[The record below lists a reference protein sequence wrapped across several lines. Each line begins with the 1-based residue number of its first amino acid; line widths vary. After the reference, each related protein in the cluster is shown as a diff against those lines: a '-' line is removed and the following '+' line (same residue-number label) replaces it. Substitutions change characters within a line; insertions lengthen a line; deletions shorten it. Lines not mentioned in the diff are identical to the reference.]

1 MTTNEEL
8 QQRKNEVIARG
19 FGNVVPVFT
28 DHANNAEIWDVEG
41 RRYIDFAGG
50 IAVTGC
56 GHSNP
61 VITAAVKEQLDRFIH
76 ACAMVTPYDSMIRL
90 AEELTEISP
99 GTGDKKVTFV
109 TTGAEAVENSIKIA
123 RAATGRRGVIAFQGG
138 FHGRTIFALGLT
150 GKNHPYKTLFGPFP
164 NEIYHAPFPIPYHG
178 VTVES
183 SLAAIEA
190 LFASDIAAHDVAAMI
205 VEPVLGEG
213 GYYPAPREFLQALR
227 RICDEHG
234 IVFIDDEIQTGFART
249 GKMFG
254 IEHAGVEPDLM
265 TLAKGLAGGFPLA
278 AVVGKA
284 EIMDA
289 PHPGG
294 LGGTYAASPL
304 GCVAGLAVLDVI
316 SKNALVRR
324 AQQIGMLFN
333 RRLSELQRE
342 HPLCIGEIRAERG
355 AMVAVEL
362 VKDNNADQPNPELA
376 RTLVAAAARRGLL
389 ILPCGVRGNVIRFMP
404 ALTIT
409 DDLISEGLDI
419 LGACLV
425 EAEE

>member
-1 MTTNEEL
+1 MTTNGEL
-8 QQRKNEVIARG
+8 QQRKDKVLARG
-19 FGNVVPVFT
+19 FGNLVPVFA
-28 DHANNAEIWDVEG
+28 DHARDAEIWDVEG
-41 RRYIDFAGG
+41 RRYIDFADG

-61 VITAAVKEQLDRFIH
+61 AITAVVKEQLDRFSH
-76 ACAMVTPYDSMIRL
+76 TCAMVTPYDSMVRL
-90 AEELTEISP
+90 AERLTEITP
-99 GTGDKKVTFV
+99 GVGAKKVTFA

-138 FHGRTIFALGLT
+138 FHGRTIYALGLT

-164 NEIYHAPFPIPYHG
+164 DGIYHAPFPIPYHG

-183 SLAAIEA
+183 SLEAIEA
-190 LFASDIAAHDVAAMI
+190 IFASDIVALDVAAII

-213 GYYPAPREFLQALR
+213 GYYPAPSEFLQALR
-227 RICDEHG
+227 RVCDEHG
-234 IVFIDDEIQTGFART
+234 IVFIVDEIQTGFART

-265 TLAKGLAGGFPLA
+265 TLAKGLADGFPLA

-304 GCVAGLAVLDVI
+304 GCVAGLAVLDI
-316 SKNALVRR
+316 ITENDLVRR
-324 AQQIGMLFN
+324 AQQIAALFG
-333 RRLSELQRE
+333 RRLGELQRE
-342 HPLCIGEIRAERG
+342 HPHCIGEIRADRG
-355 AMVAVEL
+355 AMIAMEL
-362 VKDNNADQPNPELA
+362 VKNNDPDRPNPELA
-376 RTLVAAAARRGLL
+376 RTLVAAAAQRGLL
-389 ILPCGVRGNVIRFMP
+389 VLSCGIRGNVVRFMP

-409 DDLISEGLDI
+409 DELISEGLGI
-419 LGACLV
+419 LDACLA
-425 EAEE
+425 EAEG

>member
-1 MTTNEEL
+1 
-8 QQRKNEVIARG
+8 
-19 FGNVVPVFT
+19 
-28 DHANNAEIWDVEG
+28 
-41 RRYIDFAGG
+41 
-50 IAVTGC
+50 
-56 GHSNP
+56 
-61 VITAAVKEQLDRFIH
+61 
-76 ACAMVTPYDSMIRL
+76 
-90 AEELTEISP
+90 
-99 GTGDKKVTFV
+99 
-109 TTGAEAVENSIKIA
+109 
-123 RAATGRRGVIAFQGG
+123 
-138 FHGRTIFALGLT
+138 
-150 GKNHPYKTLFGPFP
+150 
-164 NEIYHAPFPIPYHG
+164 
-178 VTVES
+178 
-183 SLAAIEA
+183 
-190 LFASDIAAHDVAAMI
+190 
-205 VEPVLGEG
+205 
-213 GYYPAPREFLQALR
+213 
-227 RICDEHG
+227 
-234 IVFIDDEIQTGFART
+234 
-249 GKMFG
+249 MFG

>member
-8 QQRKNEVIARG
+8 QQRKDRVLARG
-19 FGNVVPVFT
+19 FGNLIPAFA
-28 DHANNAEIWDVEG
+28 DHARNAEIWDVEG

-56 GHSNP
+56 GHSDP
-61 VITAAVKEQLDRFIH
+61 TITAAVKEQLDRFSH
-76 ACAMVTPYDSMIRL
+76 TCAMVTPYDSMVRL
-90 AEELTEISP
+90 AERLTEVTP
-99 GTGDKKVTFV
+99 GAGAKKVTFV
-109 TTGAEAVENSIKIA
+109 TTGAEAVENSVKIA

-150 GKNHPYKTLFGPFP
+150 GKEHPYKTLFGPFP

-190 LFASDIAAHDVAAMI
+190 IFASDIAADDVAAII

-213 GYYPAPREFLQALR
+213 GYYPAPSEFLRALR
-227 RICDEHG
+227 RVCDAHG
-234 IVFIDDEIQTGFART
+234 IVLIVDEIQTGCART

-254 IEHAGVEPDLM
+254 IEHAGVEPDLV
-265 TLAKGLAGGFPLA
+265 TLGKGLAGGLPLA

-304 GCVAGLAVLDVI
+304 GCVAGLAVLDI
-316 SKNALVRR
+316 IAERGLVRR
-324 AQQIGMLFN
+324 AQQIGALFG
-333 RRLSELQRE
+333 RRLLELQGE
-342 HPLCIGEIRAERG
+342 HPHCIGEIRAERG
-355 AMVAVEL
+355 AMVAMEL
-362 VKDNNADQPNPELA
+362 VKDNDPDQPDPELA
-376 RTLVAAAARRGLL
+376 RILMAAAARRGLL
-389 ILPCGVRGNVIRFMP
+389 VLSCGIRGNVVRFMP

-409 DDLISEGLDI
+409 DELISEGLGI
-419 LGACLV
+419 LDACLA
-425 EAEE
+425 EAEG